1 MGFFGGPSKGTLLT
15 MSQGI
20 AAVAMQI
27 QMLQQAESE
36 EKEVILAG
44 MRKEGAPTSMNELI
58 QMAASVIREQDMG
71 WYKKNQFLG
80 MIFGSLVSIG
90 FSMADA
96 NYIKGQI
103 ELLS

>member
-1 MGFFGGPSKGTLLT
+1 MGFFGGPSKGSLLQ

-20 AAVAMQI
+20 ASVAMQI
-27 QMLQQAESE
+27 QILSGLE
-36 EKEVILAG
+36 EKDRQEIIQA
-44 MRKEGAPTSMNELI
+44 MKAEGTPTSMNELI
-58 QMAASVIREQDMG
+58 TMSAVVIREQNMG

-80 MIFGSLVSIG
+80 MIFGSLVSFG
-90 FSMADA
+90 RSVPDA